1 MKILIVENEIYLA
14 QSIVNK
20 LEDIGYSCEISTTI
34 KGAIKQSGFDIILL
48 STNLND
54 YNIINFIEKN
64 KDATII
70 LLVSYITN
78 DTVSRPLRAGAS
90 DYIQKP
96 FMIEE
101 LIRKVNH
108 HKDYKNLKSLTK
120 TYEDF
125 LDSHLNLKNTLDIEL
140 KNIKFPLAL
149 KVSQIKQSDSFV
161 LKLIKSL
168 NTNIALINCTGKNYI
183 DKILKLPDEEI
194 GYIKN
199 FQVLKSIEKEK
210 IKNMIKN
217 KKFIISTTDF
227 KDEFDFRCI
236 EMPKIQS
243 SFEQNTIL
251 TIDDYIKFIIVNFQ
265 KNFSDTELSK
275 RLGISRKSLWE
286 KRKKYEI
293 ARKK

>member
-227 KDEFDFRCI
+227 KDEFDFRYI